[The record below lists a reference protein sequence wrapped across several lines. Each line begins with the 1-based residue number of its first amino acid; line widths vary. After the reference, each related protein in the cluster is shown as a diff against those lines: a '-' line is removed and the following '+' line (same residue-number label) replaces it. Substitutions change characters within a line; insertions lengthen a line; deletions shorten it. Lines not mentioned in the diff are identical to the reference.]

1 LGENVSLIVPII
13 EEEVVKVEEEARA
26 DSPLS
31 KPEDFETS
39 MIAHKLLDQEPE
51 SEFLHLPFSLAPH
64 LVLPP
69 EFSEPGLLTSMLAH
83 QQINQAGV
91 NQLEEIRPVEQSCY
105 SVPINPHLEENECNF
120 EQNLMENLKEQLMDL
135 NFNATYCN
143 MEEEEMPEDSKD
155 YEIPVASNEVEEE
168 EGEVEQKEKE
178 KEKETVSEFQ
188 SFPATVPFCPPC

>member
-1 LGENVSLIVPII
+1 MG
-13 EEEVVKVEEEARA
+13 
-26 DSPLS
+26 
-31 KPEDFETS
+31 
-39 MIAHKLLDQEPE
+39 
-51 SEFLHLPFSLAPH
+51 
-64 LVLPP
+64 LPP

-83 QQINQAGV
+83 QQINQVGV

-178 KEKETVSEFQ
+178 RETVSEIQ
-188 SFPATVPFCPPC
+188 SFPATLVSHFVLPVEWSEQAGFTSMVAHHRHHHHHRHQPCQESSE